1 MKQGEFGMD
10 VKDKKKFINR
20 LFEKGFYNDNS
31 KFKRKLVDMESD
43 NTYEDREVLDKFIDN
58 KRSFEEY

>member
-1 MKQGEFGMD
+1 MD
-10 VKDKKKFINR
+10 VKDKKKFINN
-20 LFEKGFYNDNS
+20 LFDKAFYNDNS
-31 KFKRKLVDMESD
+31 KFKRKVVDMESD